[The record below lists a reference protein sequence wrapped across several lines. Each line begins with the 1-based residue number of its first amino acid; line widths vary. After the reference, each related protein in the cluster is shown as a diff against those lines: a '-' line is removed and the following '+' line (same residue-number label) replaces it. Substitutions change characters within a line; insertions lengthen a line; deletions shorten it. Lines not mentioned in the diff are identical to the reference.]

1 MDINDQ
7 APPST
12 TKYPVDRLHK
22 YVQAFGT
29 TASFERARGHSVQ
42 LGHLEW
48 GCCSKA
54 LVGNSIQTLVSCA
67 LRGEAIGS
75 FSWSSSHYSPASD
88 ASSEMEQQSS
98 CQASSC
104 HLWVVQDAIPEYP
117 GISVW
122 EFHCHGNDAHPCLD
136 NNIHGDSSNDKI
148 ISNKATTTT
157 ILYYYYL

>member
-1 MDINDQ
+1 MIWPGIQ
-7 APPST
+7 
-12 TKYPVDRLHK
+12 
-22 YVQAFGT
+22 
-29 TASFERARGHSVQ
+29 RARGVNEKMTRRIVSGVTVHWLQ
-42 LGHLEW
+42 RWWRRL
-48 GCCSKA
+48 A
-54 LVGNSIQTLVSCA
+54 LASLWYTTSSYATLNKMQA
-67 LRGEAIGS
+67 LKWNNKDA
-75 FSWSSSHYSPASD
+75 SSGMNSHYSPASD
-88 ASSEMEQQSS
+88 ASSEMAQQSS